1 MFKVVRASEA
11 IPRQITETYKANN
24 YITKDISPG
33 VSLAVNEANDH
44 HETELTQYD
53 RIYYILEGEIE
64 FDFDGEQI
72 RLRPGDS
79 CFVSKSAQY
88 KFSGTFKAVVVNQ
101 PAFGSRQ

>member
-11 IPRQITETYKANN
+11 MPRQIAETYKANN

-44 HETELTQYD
+44 QEMELTEYD
-53 RIYYILEGEIE
+53 RIYYVLEGEIE
-64 FDFDGEQI
+64 LDFDGEHV
-72 RLRPGDS
+72 RLQPSDS
-79 CFVSKSAQY
+79 CFVAKDTEY

-101 PAFGSRQ
+101 PAFGTVG